1 MLVNIILIFVF
12 IFLNAIFASSEAALI
27 AVNDVKVESDSNN
40 GNKKATK
47 VLRFIKKP
55 TVFLSAIQIGITMI
69 GFLNGSVASEAF
81 TPLIIGWLSGFIE
94 GVENSA
100 LAATLVQL
108 FVTLVLT
115 YFQVVFGELVPKK
128 LALKKPEAII
138 YNTVGMLT
146 VLVNAMR
153 PLVWLLTKSANGVSR
168 LLGIN
173 PNDGEETM
181 TEEEIRMI
189 VVSSGQKGVLDKRES
204 KMIENILDFDDT
216 EVSSIMTHRTEL
228 SALDANSTKEQVF
241 EFVKN
246 EQFTR
251 FPVYKDSIDHI
262 VGILHVKD
270 LIKYMM
276 DPNQTFN
283 LKNLL
288 RKPYFIPDS
297 KKTSELFRELQQAKA
312 YIAIVLDEYGG
323 TAGIVTIED
332 LLEEIVGN
340 IFDEYDEI
348 DEEIKEVGPGVF
360 EIDGLVNIDDVEDI
374 VKAGLP
380 TDDYDTLSGFI
391 LGQLGRFP
399 NKGEHVEIDYKNY
412 RFEVLEYTDNVI
424 EKIKITK
431 IFDDSKE
438 ETIDEDWDIN
448 TRYFSIIDFIFYV

>member
-1 MLVNIILIFVF
+1 
-12 IFLNAIFASSEAALI
+12 
-27 AVNDVKVESDSNN
+27 
-40 GNKKATK
+40 
-47 VLRFIKKP
+47 
-55 TVFLSAIQIGITMI
+55 
-69 GFLNGSVASEAF
+69 
-81 TPLIIGWLSGFIE
+81 
-94 GVENSA
+94 
-100 LAATLVQL
+100 
-108 FVTLVLT
+108 
-115 YFQVVFGELVPKK
+115 
-128 LALKKPEAII
+128 
-138 YNTVGMLT
+138 
-146 VLVNAMR
+146 
-153 PLVWLLTKSANGVSR
+153 

-189 VVSSGQKGVLDKRES
+189 VTSSGQKGVLDKRES

-216 EVSSIMTHRTEL
+216 EVSSIMTHRTEV

-348 DEEIKEVGPGVF
+348 DEEIKEVSPGVF

-438 ETIDEDWDIN
+438 ETIDE
-448 TRYFSIIDFIFYV
+448 Y

>member
-189 VVSSGQKGVLDKRES
+189 VASSGQKGVLDKRES

-216 EVSSIMTHRTEL
+216 EVSSIMTHRTEV
-228 SALDANSTKEQVF
+228 SALDANSTKEQVLSLLKMNNLRDF
-241 EFVKN
+241 LY
-246 EQFTR
+246 TR
-251 FPVYKDSIDHI
+251 
-262 VGILHVKD
+262 
-270 LIKYMM
+270 
-276 DPNQTFN
+276 T
-283 LKNLL
+283 
-288 RKPYFIPDS
+288 
-297 KKTSELFRELQQAKA
+297 
-312 YIAIVLDEYGG
+312 VL
-323 TAGIVTIED
+323 TT
-332 LLEEIVGN
+332 
-340 IFDEYDEI
+340 
-348 DEEIKEVGPGVF
+348 
-360 EIDGLVNIDDVEDI
+360 
-374 VKAGLP
+374 
-380 TDDYDTLSGFI
+380 
-391 LGQLGRFP
+391 
-399 NKGEHVEIDYKNY
+399 
-412 RFEVLEYTDNVI
+412 
-424 EKIKITK
+424 
-431 IFDDSKE
+431 
-438 ETIDEDWDIN
+438 
-448 TRYFSIIDFIFYV
+448 